1 MAEPEKKVVKR
12 SKTGLWIGLT
22 FLIIFLAMIIY
33 FVVLDKGFGNNKVNR
48 NIANLMRKYN

>member
-22 FLIIFLAMIIY
+22 FLFIFLAMIIY
-33 FVVLDKGFGNNKVNR
+33 FVVLDKGFSNNKVNR